1 MALVRVGTKHQVV
14 IPKAVFPKLGLAP
27 GDYVDVSIHKNE
39 AVIKQKRIVD
49 DFPVTDEPLGSK
61 MRASLRRGLKDLAE
75 GRIHGPFRT
84 AKELQA
90 YLDSLKK
97 PRRKRS

>member
-1 MALVRVGTKHQVV
+1 MTLVRVGTKHQVV
-14 IPKAVFPKLGLAP
+14 IPKAVFLKLGLVP
-27 GDYVDVSIHKNE
+27 GDYVEVSARKNE
-39 AVIKQKRIVD
+39 AVIKRKRIVD
-49 DFPVTDEPLGSK
+49 DYPVTDEPLGPK
-61 MRASLRRGLKDLAE
+61 MRASLRRRLKDLAE
-75 GRIHGPFRT
+75 GRIHNPFRT